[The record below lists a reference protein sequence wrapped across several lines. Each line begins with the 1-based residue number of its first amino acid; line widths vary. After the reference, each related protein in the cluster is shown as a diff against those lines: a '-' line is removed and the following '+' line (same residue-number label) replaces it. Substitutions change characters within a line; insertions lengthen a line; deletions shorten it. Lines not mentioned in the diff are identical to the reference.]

1 MALSSCHWLP
11 EKRKSAQIC
20 CDRGAKAIM
29 LMSEHVLLT
38 AFLPSKIKIITTFNR
53 HTSEQ
58 NPSSELLS
66 VKDTAELVR
75 SGGNRLRRGL
85 HTAPSLGSLWAAVI
99 EAALRTLG
107 GVWGLSEARV
117 KVDTQSGLHLPV
129 SCACGSDPRW
139 PSSGT
144 DRTKEGERKSSPGS
158 LTCLE
163 PGICLTHVCLS
174 TQDLSEVTQQHPQK
188 LSQGQL
194 PWTVTV
200 RLPQVPPTFRTTQ
213 EMSQGKCSE
222 EKKKNTLPPYKMLTH
237 G

>member
-20 CDRGAKAIM
+20 CDQGAKAIM
-29 LMSEHVLLT
+29 LVSEHVLLT

-66 VKDTAELVR
+66 VKDTAELVC
-75 SGGNRLRRGL
+75 SGGNRLHRGL
-85 HTAPSLGSLWAAVI
+85 HAAPRLGSLWAAVI

-107 GVWGLSEARV
+107 GVWGLSEACV

-144 DRTKEGERKSSPGS
+144 DRTKEGERKSSPRS
-158 LTCLE
+158 LILSRAWHLSD
-163 PGICLTHVCLS
+163 PCLS
-174 TQDLSEVTQQHPQK
+174 VHTGPEQSYPAAPTEAKPGPASLDCHSQTSTGATHLQDHTGNESGEV
-188 LSQGQL
+188 
-194 PWTVTV
+194 
-200 RLPQVPPTFRTTQ
+200 
-213 EMSQGKCSE
+213 
-222 EKKKNTLPPYKMLTH
+222 
-237 G
+237 